1 MNITP
6 DNITKLSDTEI
17 FVFGSNYAGR
27 HGRGAALL
35 AVRKFGAI
43 NGKGTGLMGRS
54 YGIATKDRNIKTLPL
69 ASIEAQVD
77 KFMIFASKN
86 KDKKFLVT
94 EIGCGLAGYKIKD
107 IAPMFLKHSI
117 PDNVSLPKRFW
128 DFVA

>member
-54 YGIATKDRNIKTLPL
+54 YGIATKGRTLKTLPL
-69 ASIEAQVD
+69 AAIEKQIS
-77 KFMIFASKN
+77 KFIAFTKNN
-86 KDKKFLVT
+86 KDKHFLVT
-94 EIGCGLAGYKIKD
+94 EIGCGLAGYKVKD
-107 IAPMFLKHSI
+107 IAPMFLKHQI
-117 PDNVSLPKRFW
+117 PDNVSLPKKFW
-128 DFVA
+128 FYAA